1 MRSRL
6 AVTITRTAARQLQNP
21 AVQKALGAVAVAAL
35 ERFTA
40 MSVEKLKRWE
50 RRLKRYDQVID
61 CEWWE
66 CPEKQLPEK

>member
-6 AVTITRTAARQLQNP
+6 AVVITRTAAKQLQNP
-21 AVQKALGAVAVAAL
+21 AVQKALGAIAAAAVD
-35 ERFTA
+35 RFTTL
-40 MSVEKLKRWE
+40 SIQKLKRWE
-50 RRLKRYDQVID
+50 RRLRKYDQVVD

>member
-1 MRSRL
+1 MRTRL

-21 AVQKALGAVAVAAL
+21 AVQKALGAIATAAI

-40 MSVEKLKRWE
+40 LSIEKLKRWE
-50 RRLKRYDQVID
+50 RRLKKYDQVVE

>member
-1 MRSRL
+1 MRTRL
-6 AVTITRTAARQLQNP
+6 AVTVTRIAARQLQNP
-21 AVQKALGAVAVAAL
+21 AVQKALGAIAAVAV

-40 MSVEKLKRWE
+40 VSIERLKRWE
-50 RRLKRYDQVID
+50 RRLKKYDEVVE

>member
-6 AVTITRTAARQLQNP
+6 AVVITRTATKQLQNP
-21 AVQKALGAVAVAAL
+21 AVQKALGAIAAAAVD
-35 ERFTA
+35 RFTTL
-40 MSVEKLKRWE
+40 SIQRLKRWE
-50 RRLKRYDQVID
+50 RRLRKYDQVVD